1 MKDFEFLNI
10 LSRLIIY
17 MYMYM
22 YYQMWLML
30 KNDFEKRRLV
40 LIVYK

>member
-10 LSRLIIY
+10 LSRHHIHVHVLSNVVV
-17 MYMYM
+17 
-22 YYQMWLML
+22 L